1 MDLNERGKN
10 ILVASILFLIFG
22 VFLIFVFNSTLK
34 EINNAYIKQNISII
48 GTLSKSKSFDE
59 DKIIAAITKGNYD
72 DYSIGKD
79 ILEKYSYKEGLDLSL
94 NPIMNNIEKKLYRN
108 IIIVWITLSLIL
120 LFLIYLRDKKN
131 LMLSTELINRA
142 NRIIE
147 GKFSENNKYKLKDG
161 TFETLYESFSL
172 MEDRI
177 KRDISDLKKEKIN
190 LKNIINDISH
200 QLKTPLTAL
209 MSYNYILKDYKNM
222 SNYDIESFI
231 ELSAGQL
238 ERMDWLTI
246 TLLKYARLEGD
257 VVDYKM
263 EDISILDTISEAIAP
278 LKIKAEEKNQNINI
292 NYENGSFI
300 LRHDRKWLS
309 EALSNIIKN
318 GIEHTDNGGKIEI
331 LIRESSIYLEVEIKD
346 NGEGIEEDKL
356 KKIFERFYK
365 NSSEKKPKSI
375 GIGLAL
381 SKSIIEKHNGSIKVK
396 SKLGEGTSFIITFIK

>member
-22 VFLIFVFNSTLK
+22 VFLIFAFNSALK

-59 DKIIAAITKGNYD
+59 NKIIATITKGNYS
-72 DYSIGKD
+72 DYIIGKD

-94 NPIMNNIEKKLYRN
+94 NPIMNDIEKNLYRN

-120 LFLIYLRDKKN
+120 LFLIYLRDRRN
-131 LMLSTELINRA
+131 FILSTELINRA

-209 MSYNYILKDYKNM
+209 MSYNYILKDYK
-222 SNYDIESFI
+222 
-231 ELSAGQL
+231 
-238 ERMDWLTI
+238 
-246 TLLKYARLEGD
+246 
-257 VVDYKM
+257 
-263 EDISILDTISEAIAP
+263 
-278 LKIKAEEKNQNINI
+278 
-292 NYENGSFI
+292 
-300 LRHDRKWLS
+300 
-309 EALSNIIKN
+309 
-318 GIEHTDNGGKIEI
+318 
-331 LIRESSIYLEVEIKD
+331 
-346 NGEGIEEDKL
+346 
-356 KKIFERFYK
+356 
-365 NSSEKKPKSI
+365 
-375 GIGLAL
+375 
-381 SKSIIEKHNGSIKVK
+381 
-396 SKLGEGTSFIITFIK
+396 

>member
-10 ILVASILFLIFG
+10 ILVASVLFLIFG
-22 VFLIFVFNSTLK
+22 AFLIFVFNSTLK

-94 NPIMNNIEKKLYRN
+94 NPIMNNIEKNLYRN

-147 GKFSENNKYKLKDG
+147 GDFSENNNYKLKDG

-177 KRDISDLKKEKIN
+177 KRDISELKKEKIN

-209 MSYNYILKDYKNM
+209 ISYNYILKDYKNM
-222 SNYDIESFI
+222 NNYDIESFI

-278 LKIKAEEKNQNINI
+278 LKIKAEEKNQNISI

-300 LRHDRKWLS
+300 LRHDRKWIS

-318 GIEHTDNGGKIEI
+318 GIEHTGNGGKIEI
-331 LIRESSIYLEVEIKD
+331 LIRESPIYLEVEIKD

-396 SKLGEGTSFIITFIK
+396 SKLGEGTSFIIAFIK

>member
-22 VFLIFVFNSTLK
+22 VFLIFVFNSALK

-59 DKIIAAITKGNYD
+59 NKIIAAITKGNYS

-94 NPIMNNIEKKLYRN
+94 NPIMNDIEKNLYRN

-120 LFLIYLRDKKN
+120 LFLIYLRDRRN
-131 LMLSTELINRA
+131 LILSTELINRA

-147 GKFSENNKYKLKDG
+147 GKFSENNNYKLKDG
-161 TFETLYESFSL
+161 AFETLYESFSL

-231 ELSAGQL
+231 ELSSGQL

-263 EDISILDTISEAIAP
+263 DDISILDTISEAIAP
-278 LKIKAEEKNQNINI
+278 LKIKAEEKNQNISV

-300 LRHDRKWLS
+300 LRHDRKWIS

-331 LIRESSIYLEVEIKD
+331 LIRESPIYLEVEIKD

>member
-10 ILVASILFLIFG
+10 ILVASVLFLIFG
-22 VFLIFVFNSTLK
+22 AFLIFVFNSTLK

-147 GKFSENNKYKLKDG
+147 GDFSENNNYKLKDG
-161 TFETLYESFSL
+161 AFETLYESFSL

-177 KRDISDLKKEKIN
+177 KRDISELKKEKIN

-209 MSYNYILKDYKNM
+209 ISYNYILKDYKNM
-222 SNYDIESFI
+222 SNYDVESFI

-263 EDISILDTISEAIAP
+263 EDISILDTISEAIDP
-278 LKIKAEEKNQNINI
+278 LKIKAEEKNQNISV

-300 LRHDRKWLS
+300 LRHDRKWVG

-331 LIRESSIYLEVEIKD
+331 LIRESPIYLEVEIKD

>member
-22 VFLIFVFNSTLK
+22 VFLIFVFNSALK

-59 DKIIAAITKGNYD
+59 NKIIATITKGNYS
-72 DYSIGKD
+72 DYIIGKD

-94 NPIMNNIEKKLYRN
+94 NPIMNDIEKNLYRN

-120 LFLIYLRDKKN
+120 LFLIYLRDRRN
-131 LMLSTELINRA
+131 LILSTELINRA

-147 GKFSENNKYKLKDG
+147 GKFSENNNYKLKDG

-263 EDISILDTISEAIAP
+263 DDISILDTISEAIAP
-278 LKIKAEEKNQNINI
+278 LKIKAEEKNQNISV

-331 LIRESSIYLEVEIKD
+331 LIRESPIYLEVEIKD